1 MILADFFQ
9 IPCVKQEPVTCFTL
23 SPVSLISGPGKNNL
37 RLVVIVPDEQGYDY
51 KNQNE
56 FKGYN
61 KDILHSD
68 NGFIS

>member
-1 MILADFFQ
+1 M
-9 IPCVKQEPVTCFTL
+9 KQEPVTCFTYFRAR
-23 SPVSLISGPGKNNL
+23 KNNL